1 MCRRKSF
8 RCLLA
13 RKSLKLLLGVFLCD
27 SNSLLCVCVRAYT
40 LWYIWVLYRRRLA
53 MSLAFAFHP
62 PTHNHRL
69 DCCCFSLPHT
79 PSPTR
84 CCRASDDD
92 EDSSSN
98 IHPKKKKFLILFY
111 LFIYFR
117 WRIHTS
123 IRGSSKSRFAWGEE
137 EKRKIDFHS
146 EVSQQKEKSLEWH
159 LLRESDSVGGK

>member
-1 MCRRKSF
+1 MRFELS
-8 RCLLA
+8 A
-13 RKSLKLLLGVFLCD
+13 
-27 SNSLLCVCVRAYT
+27 LCVCACVYFMVYLGSLPSPPCHVSRTRISSSHAQSST
-40 LWYIWVLYRRRLA
+40 RLLLLYSAAHTFSHSLLSSKRRRRRLE
-53 MSLAFAFHP
+53 LEH
-62 PTHNHRL
+62 
-69 DCCCFSLPHT
+69 
-79 PSPTR
+79 
-84 CCRASDDD
+84 
-92 EDSSSN
+92 SSQ
-98 IHPKKKKFLILFY
+98 KKKFLILFY